1 MAKEKDTLR
10 FIPQLR
16 DSSSSLL
23 LLLLKDWSVK
33 SVLLAVLVQEL
44 REWRLL
50 RELELADLRLD
61 RRLPAELL
69 VQELRER
76 RSLRKQVSADL
87 RLER

>member
-1 MAKEKDTLR
+1 VEEKDTLR
-10 FIPQLR
+10 FILLLR
-16 DSSSSLL
+16 DSSSSLPL
-23 LLLLKDWSVK
+23 SLLKDWSVT
-33 SVLLAVLVQEL
+33 SVPLAVLVQEL
-44 REWRLL
+44 REWGLP

-76 RSLRKQVSADL
+76 RSLREQVLADL